1 MNELYRRLAES
12 SNDAVFRCTFEEG
25 RILMANKGFVKMLD
39 LDLAPSSLEV
49 KLLKDLIRYSEKEGT
64 IREAI
69 EKTGE
74 LHGVEYH
81 FKTLK
86 DEDRWVIMDAFSGS
100 DPSTGVRVV
109 SVMLKDITRRKL
121 AEEALRV
128 SEENYHSIFDT
139 ANDAIFIHDIETG
152 QIVDV
157 NEKACEMFCCRKAEL
172 LRLSVNDI
180 SLGEAPHSQAE
191 FIERMNKAAAGE
203 PQLFEW
209 MSKDAL
215 DRVFWVEVNLKR
227 AVISGK
233 YRIIAIVR
241 DINERKQSQERWAK
255 INEAFLSFTA
265 DSQENI
271 NRLTALCGE
280 LLGADCALYS
290 RIDKESGQLSACG
303 RWHTPEDFVSV
314 DKADG
319 HVCYDVMNEKK
330 DEVTII
336 RDLHNT
342 DYARTDPNVG
352 KYGLKTY
359 LGRAVKIGEEYVG
372 TVCVVYKDDFI
383 PTEEDKEVL
392 GFITLAI
399 GVEEERRY
407 AEEVNRIA
415 QFAIE
420 RSADSVFW
428 ISPGGEFLQVNDE
441 ACESLGYSREELL
454 EMSVSDIDPNYGADV
469 WPDHWDE
476 VKARKAFTFET
487 LHKRKDGGAFPVE
500 VTVNYLEF
508 QGREYNFARAKNIT
522 ERKRQEDE
530 ILRRDY
536 QLEILSRTSQHIN
549 AVLEVPIILRT
560 LVAAAVELVDASA
573 GTAGLMV
580 DDRMIFK
587 EYNRNGTAEPVYYAF
602 KPGEG
607 VCSCVT
613 KTPKTYICNETS
625 NDPNVSSEIIKT
637 FGVRNLV
644 DVPILNREGKLLGCL
659 EIHNKKNSH
668 QFDAQDVFMLQGLAA
683 SAAVALENAT
693 VLEQRDKAEKALSW
707 QKEYYEKLLTDANVW
722 IDVVDRDGAVLM
734 WNNKA
739 EWISGYKREDVI
751 GQTKI
756 WELMYPEQKQR
767 GRVLNFMK
775 KLIAAGKSIKDV
787 ETEITTAAGEKR
799 TMAWSSTII
808 RDSYGK
814 IVGSMF
820 VGADVTDRNIAEAER
835 ETLNKELVKINR
847 RLNQLALKD
856 SQTGL
861 YNHHYLTEIIEPE
874 FYRAKR

>member
-1 MNELYRRLAES
+1 
-12 SNDAVFRCTFEEG
+12 
-25 RILMANKGFVKMLD
+25 
-39 LDLAPSSLEV
+39 
-49 KLLKDLIRYSEKEGT
+49 
-64 IREAI
+64 
-69 EKTGE
+69 
-74 LHGVEYH
+74 
-81 FKTLK
+81 
-86 DEDRWVIMDAFSGS
+86 
-100 DPSTGVRVV
+100 
-109 SVMLKDITRRKL
+109 
-121 AEEALRV
+121 
-128 SEENYHSIFDT
+128 
-139 ANDAIFIHDIETG
+139 
-152 QIVDV
+152 
-157 NEKACEMFCCRKAEL
+157 
-172 LRLSVNDI
+172 
-180 SLGEAPHSQAE
+180 
-191 FIERMNKAAAGE
+191 
-203 PQLFEW
+203 
-209 MSKDAL
+209 
-215 DRVFWVEVNLKR
+215 
-227 AVISGK
+227 
-233 YRIIAIVR
+233 
-241 DINERKQSQERWAK
+241 
-255 INEAFLSFTA
+255 
-265 DSQENI
+265 
-271 NRLTALCGE
+271 
-280 LLGADCALYS
+280 
-290 RIDKESGQLSACG
+290 
-303 RWHTPEDFVSV
+303 
-314 DKADG
+314 
-319 HVCYDVMNEKK
+319 
-330 DEVTII
+330 
-336 RDLHNT
+336 
-342 DYARTDPNVG
+342 
-352 KYGLKTY
+352 
-359 LGRAVKIGEEYVG
+359 
-372 TVCVVYKDDFI
+372 
-383 PTEEDKEVL
+383 
-392 GFITLAI
+392 
-399 GVEEERRY
+399 
-407 AEEVNRIA
+407 
-415 QFAIE
+415 
-420 RSADSVFW
+420 
-428 ISPGGEFLQVNDE
+428 
-441 ACESLGYSREELL
+441 
-454 EMSVSDIDPNYGADV
+454 
-469 WPDHWDE
+469 
-476 VKARKAFTFET
+476 
-487 LHKRKDGGAFPVE
+487 
-500 VTVNYLEF
+500 
-508 QGREYNFARAKNIT
+508 
-522 ERKRQEDE
+522 
-530 ILRRDY
+530 
-536 QLEILSRTSQHIN
+536 
-549 AVLEVPIILRT
+549 VLEVPIILRT

-644 DVPILNREGKLLGCL
+644 NVPILNREGKLLGCL

-874 FYRAKR
+874 FYRAKRYVHPVSVIMIDIDYFRSVNELYGHEFGDLVLRQFSVQLRKMVRKYDIVVRFGGEEFVIVSSGTDRSRATALGQRLLEALTLCNFGDKKKVVKLKMSVAVASYPDDPATKGMDLINMADKILDKVKGEGGAKVYSYLEVRKAKPAKPEDIEITDVKYLKEQMERLNKRGKQSLMEAIFAFAKTIEMRDHYTGEHADSTVRYSTMIARAINMSQEEIDNVRKASILHDLGKVGISDKILLKRSKLTKKEFDEIKKHPQIAADIIRPIQFMHEIIPLILYHHERWDGKGYPAGLKGDGIPLGARIISIADVYQALTSDRPYRKAFPREEAMEIIKEGAGTQFDPGIVKVFLGILREEKHKSEKVRKGRG